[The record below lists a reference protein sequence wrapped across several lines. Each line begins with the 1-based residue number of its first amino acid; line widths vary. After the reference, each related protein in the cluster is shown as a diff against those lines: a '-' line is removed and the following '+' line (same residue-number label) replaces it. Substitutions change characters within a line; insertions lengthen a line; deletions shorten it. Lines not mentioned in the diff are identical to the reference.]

1 MPDALGKIKRRTL
14 HEQVM
19 VQLAAYIRGGK
30 LKPGDQLPPE
40 RELAERMQ
48 VSRPT
53 IREALRIMQLQSLIV
68 SRPGSGTFIAEGNA
82 QSLAQ
87 AVTQIALRDI
97 FEARMLL
104 DPSMAALAAARATP
118 ADVEKLKSILHQQEQ
133 EMRHG
138 GDSARSD
145 IAFHSAI
152 AEATHNRALIRL
164 ARVLIEIFAP
174 SRDTF
179 FQTHERAKKSLSF
192 HKRILESIEAHSP
205 ADARRA
211 MAEHIKSVDQELL
224 GTDGSESSHAFH
236 PDPVAQAVG
245 ENI

>member
-1 MPDALGKIKRRTL
+1 MAMPDALGKIKRRTL

-68 SRPGSGTFIAEGNA
+68 SRPGSGTFIAEGDA

-87 AVTQIALRDI
+87 AVTQIALQDI

-104 DPSMAALAAARATP
+104 DPWMAALAASRATP
-118 ADVEKLKSILHQQEQ
+118 ADVEKLKSILHQQEEQ
-133 EMRHG
+133 MRRG
-138 GDSARSD
+138 GDCASSD

-152 AEATHNRALIRL
+152 L
-164 ARVLIEIFAP
+164 AQVLIEIFAP

-205 ADARRA
+205 VKAQRA
-211 MAEHIKSVDQELL
+211 MSEHIKSVDQELL
-224 GTDGSESSHAFH
+224 GTDASESSHAFH
-236 PDPVAQAVG
+236 AAQVTETSG
-245 ENI
+245 GNI

>member
-1 MPDALGKIKRRTL
+1 MPDALGTIKRRTL

-87 AVTQIALRDI
+87 AVTQIALQDI

-179 FQTHERAKKSLSF
+179 FQTHERAKKSLAF

-205 ADARRA
+205 VKARRA
-211 MAEHIKSVDQELL
+211 MSEHIKSVDQELL
-224 GTDGSESSHAFH
+224 GTDGSEFSHAFH
-236 PDPVAQAVG
+236 PDQAAEAVEG
-245 ENI
+245 NL